1 MRVLDLFSGLGGWS
15 AAFKDRGHE
24 VITVDMDKKFN
35 PIIIADIMDMTY
47 KDLEKFG
54 KFDVILASPPCNC
67 FSVLTIP
74 KYWKKELGVSYP
86 KNEKTIKAIELVK
99 HTLDMIEILNPRFW
113 ILENPMGMLRKQY
126 FMKKYRMVTITQCQY
141 GREDRKPTD
150 LWGKFPKDFK
160 PKKCEAKG
168 SCHIKV
174 HRGKI
179 KGKQSNKKWSLGG
192 VKDKANSAYRSKLP
206 YGLSLAVCEACE
218 KEL

>member
-126 FMKKYRMVTITQCQY
+126 FMKKYRMMTITQCQY

-160 PKKCEAKG
+160 PKKCGTKG

-174 HRGKI
+174 HRGEI
-179 KGKQSNKKWSLGG
+179 KGVQSNKKWSLGG

-206 YGLSLAVCEACE
+206 YGLSLAVCVACE